1 MLAAVLGRLWIS
13 QLVGSANVGFEKHFV
28 MQHVLLVVPQNS
40 FYATLH
46 PNILQSYLRGHLL
59 ESLVQ
64 ARINIFIEI
73 LPQQLM
79 DWIVLRQLVQV
90 HFPAFG

>member
-1 MLAAVLGRLWIS
+1 LQLCLGKLWIS

-28 MQHVLLVVPQNS
+28 MQHVLLVVPQNA

-46 PNILQSYLRGHLL
+46 SNILQSYLRGYLL
-59 ESLVQ
+59 ESLVT
-64 ARINIFIEI
+64 ARMNIFIEI

-79 DWIVLRQLVQV
+79 DWIVLRQLVRV